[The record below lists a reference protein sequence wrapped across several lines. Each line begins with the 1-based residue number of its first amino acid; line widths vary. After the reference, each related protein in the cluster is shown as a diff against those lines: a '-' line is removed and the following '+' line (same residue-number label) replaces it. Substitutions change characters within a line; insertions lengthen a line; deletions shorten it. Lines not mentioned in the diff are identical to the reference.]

1 MPDAMINGGFAP
13 YLAQAFTPQGVAGGL
28 FGSGVSSVPGT
39 VFGQNYGIPGGVAFA
54 GMPQIGQQY
63 LQPYFAGQQIPQLQ
77 QLNPFGQINPYGQ
90 SNPYWQ
96 TNPFG
101 QSPWQSGTGVGW
113 PYGQMQPWQNIGQI
127 GVNPFGQM
135 IAQTHLGWQEPLVL
149 AHLLHRYAVPIS
161 AVLASP
167 HGQVQIA
174 QHIVQTAEMLTRVL
188 PLVGAPQ
195 LVPVAH
201 LLAQCAVPFSAAIA
215 SPYGQAQLAQNIAQT
230 ADMLSRVLPSVATSQ
245 FVQGLGQYHGGWG
258 GWQQQMPQFP
268 IAGLFGQQWQPQ
280 LPQQTGALGGITG
293 IYGQGQFGGLPAQA
307 GDGLSRLLPFL
318 AQSQGLMGQGYG
330 MARV

>member
-1 MPDAMINGGFAP
+1 MPDAMMNGGFAP
-13 YLAQAFTPQGVAGGL
+13 YLAQAFTPQGVTGGL
-28 FGSGVSSVPGT
+28 FGGGVGSVPGN
-39 VFGQNYGIPGGVAFA
+39 VFGQNYGLSGSAPFA
-54 GMPQIGQQY
+54 GMPYIGQQY
-63 LQPYFAGQQIPQLQ
+63 VQPSFAGQQIPQLQ
-77 QLNPFGQINPYGQ
+77 QLTPFGQINPYGQ
-90 SNPYWQ
+90 PNPYWQ

-101 QSPWQSGTGVGW
+101 QSPWQSGTGLGW

-127 GVNPFGQM
+127 GINPIGQM
-135 IAQTHLGWQEPLVL
+135 TTQAHLGWQEPLVL

-161 AVLASP
+161 AVVASSY
-167 HGQVQIA
+167 GQVQIA

-201 LLAQCAVPFSAAIA
+201 LLAQCAIPFSAAIA

-230 ADMLSRVLPSVATSQ
+230 ADMLSRVLPSVATQ
-245 FVQGLGQYHGGWG
+245 FGQGFGQFYG

-268 IAGLFGQQWQPQ
+268 VTGVLGQQWQQQ
-280 LPQQTGALGGITG
+280 LPQQTGALGTLAGT
-293 IYGQGQFGGLPAQA
+293 YGQGQFGGVPGQV

>member
-1 MPDAMINGGFAP
+1 MPDAMMNGGFAP

-39 VFGQNYGIPGGVAFA
+39 VFGQNYGIPGGVPLT

-63 LQPYFAGQQIPQLQ
+63 LQPYFGGQHIPQLP

-90 SNPYWQ
+90 LNPYWQ
-96 TNPFG
+96 TNSVG
-101 QSPWQSGTGVGW
+101 QSPWQSGTGFGW

-127 GVNPFGQM
+127 GANPF
-135 IAQTHLGWQEPLVL
+135 AQTMPAAHLGWQEPLVL
-149 AHLLHRYAVPIS
+149 AHLLQRYAVPIS
-161 AVLASP
+161 AVVASP
-167 HGQVQIA
+167 YGQVQIA

-195 LVPVAH
+195 LVPIAH
-201 LLAQCAVPFSAAIA
+201 LLAQCAIPFSAAIA
-215 SPYGQAQLAQNIAQT
+215 SPYGQAQLAQNIVQT
-230 ADMLSRVLPSVATSQ
+230 ADMLSRVLPSVATQQ
-245 FVQGLGQYHGGWG
+245 FGQGLGQFYG

-268 IAGLFGQQWQPQ
+268 IAGLLGQQWQQQ
-280 LPQQTGALGGITG
+280 LPQHTGVLGGIGGT
-293 IYGQGQFGGLPAQA
+293 YGQGQFGGLPTQA

-318 AQSQGLMGQGYG
+318 AQQQGLMGQGYG